1 MHWINFGTAFFM
13 FLIGAVIKYKK
24 AAWLIAGYNTA
35 PRKVKESSYDL
46 DRLTRMV
53 GHLMYLLGGVWL
65 AMAVLGFLF
74 EEHFTAIMSAGT
86 AVFIAVAVA
95 GVIYLNTGNRLNKRS
110 VQ

>member
-35 PRKVKESSYDL
+35 PRKVKESYDL